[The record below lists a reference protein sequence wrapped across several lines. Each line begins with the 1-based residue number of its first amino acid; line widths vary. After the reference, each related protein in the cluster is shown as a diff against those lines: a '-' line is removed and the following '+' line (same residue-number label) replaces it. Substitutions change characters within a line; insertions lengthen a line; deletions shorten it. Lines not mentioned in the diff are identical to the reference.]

1 MAVVFTGKFPVL
13 DESDIPT
20 DLRERIRDDW
30 YNAIKGKRAKI
41 LDRLL
46 RAIPD
51 TVKYVERIAEPGYEG
66 ISEVFNP
73 NWVKYNRVLRKYK
86 AKVTRGKDIWHGR
99 VSSAFA
105 EGGAFEQGIYAK
117 MDTYMNNMVT
127 IWRIVGDKD
136 TIFGPAP
143 KAVLALGG
151 KAKVLEAV
159 KLAKDTVTGTPINI
173 FKPEHATRIL
183 STVDQI
189 LIEGLN
195 AILLAKEAEL
205 PFDALITDY
214 NAILDSYV
222 KNTAFI
228 KSGIDAN
235 NTFCHIEYD
244 AVNDVVQVVVQEAT
258 L

>member
-1 MAVVFTGKFPVL
+1 MAVVFTGIFPVL
-13 DESDIPT
+13 DET
-20 DLRERIRDDW
+20 DVPADMRDRITQDW
-30 YNAIKGKRAKI
+30 VNQMKNKRAKI
-41 LDRLL
+41 IDRLL

-51 TVKYVERIAEPGYEG
+51 AVSYVNRIAEPGYEG
-66 ISEVFNP
+66 ITEVFNP
-73 NWVKYNRVLRKYK
+73 NWVKYHRVIRKYK
-86 AKVTRGKDIWHGR
+86 SKVTRGKDYWHAR
-99 VSSAFA
+99 VNEAFA
-105 EGGAFEQGIYAK
+105 EGGAF
-117 MDTYMNNMVT
+117 DTGVYNAINKYTGGMLT
-127 IWRIVGDKD
+127 IWRIVGDRD

-151 KAKVLEAV
+151 KSKILEAV
-159 KLAKDTVTGTPINI
+159 KLAKDTVTGTPINV

-205 PFDALITDY
+205 DFSGLITDY

-228 KSGIDAN
+228 KSGIDTA

-244 AVNDVVQVVVQEAT
+244 SVNDVVQVVVQEAT